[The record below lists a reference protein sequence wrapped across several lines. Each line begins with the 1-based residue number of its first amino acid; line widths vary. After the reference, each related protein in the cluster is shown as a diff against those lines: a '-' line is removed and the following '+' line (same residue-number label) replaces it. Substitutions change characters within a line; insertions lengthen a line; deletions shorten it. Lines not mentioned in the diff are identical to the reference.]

1 MKRTILTLLAFALT
15 LSFAG
20 PSPVSAQ
27 DQAMPA
33 SAVIAK
39 MLDRNG
45 QLNTYQARVHVNLRM
60 LNFPFLA
67 PTLDGTAYY
76 KRPKKFDVTFDRVP
90 AYAKGFQK
98 LFDDVAD
105 PISWGLDSNVVS
117 KGLVKVDGYPREMI
131 ELYMTKKIYSTIID
145 NTIAYVD
152 PSNYELLEM
161 DWNYRSGGKIAM
173 RQWYRME
180 GGYSVVSQQHVEIN
194 IPHVHAVGDSQFAIY
209 QTNIAIDD
217 SVFKK

>member
-15 LSFAG
+15 LAFAG
-20 PSPVSAQ
+20 PAPVTAQ
-27 DQAMPA
+27 DQALSA
-33 SAVIAK
+33 STVIAK
-39 MLDRNG
+39 MLDRNA
-45 QLNTYQARVHVNLRM
+45 QLNTYQARVHVDMRM
-60 LNFPFLA
+60 TSFPFLA
-67 PTLDGTAYY
+67 PKLDGTAYY
-76 KRPKKFDVTFDRVP
+76 KRPNKFEVSFDRVP
-90 AYAKGFQK
+90 SYAKGFQK

-105 PISWGLDSNVVS
+105 PISWGQDSNIVS
-117 KGLVKVDGYPREMI
+117 KGLVKLDGYPREMI

-161 DWNYRSGGKIAM
+161 DWNYRSGGKIVM

-180 GGYSVVSQQHVEIN
+180 GGYSVVSQQHVEIH
-194 IPHVHAVGDSQFAIY
+194 IPHINAVGDSQFATY
-209 QTNIAIDD
+209 QTNVAIDD